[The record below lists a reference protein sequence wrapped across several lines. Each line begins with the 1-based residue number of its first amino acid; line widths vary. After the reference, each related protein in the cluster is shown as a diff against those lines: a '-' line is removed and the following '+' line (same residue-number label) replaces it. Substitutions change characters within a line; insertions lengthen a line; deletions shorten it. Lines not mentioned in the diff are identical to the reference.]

1 MIATSATSAA
11 DLHKNRHKV
20 IAKSFYRTLRAEGL
34 SHEEIIHVS
43 TALLDLVT
51 TEIQETP
58 APIAR
63 R

>member
-1 MIATSATSAA
+1 MASAQSSAS
-11 DLHKNRHKV
+11 DLHRNRHKV
-20 IAKSFYRTLRAEGL
+20 LAKSFYRTLRAEGL
-34 SHEEIIHVS
+34 SHEEIIQLS

-51 TEIQETP
+51 TEIRETP